1 KPKSRARST
10 STKPKKTSLATKS
23 AVVKI
28 ETATVPVTLAVFDP
42 TNDQISMRAYFI
54 SERRR
59 RLDLPGDAN
68 SDWLEAKRQLLA
80 EVRHSSGVKNPAPG
94 SHSLILSSS
103 LLIANGFATRPDTP
117 GSLSNS

>member
-1 KPKSRARST
+1 VAKKSKADAAASGKVSRQKSGARST
-10 STKPKKTSLATKS
+10 STKPKKTSLATKP

-80 EVRHSSGVKNPAPG
+80 EVRH
-94 SHSLILSSS
+94 
-103 LLIANGFATRPDTP
+103 
-117 GSLSNS
+117 